1 MCARWGRERW
11 SYGTFG
17 TYWSVCVYVM
27 RNFME
32 LERVGVGADARAGSG
47 RRESEA
53 TRGAT
58 TTTREDATRV
68 GGKDDAVEVEVE

>member
-1 MCARWGRERW
+1 VCVCVHHEI
-11 SYGTFG
+11 SLYGTRARG
-17 TYWSVCVYVM
+17 
-27 RNFME
+27 R
-32 LERVGVGADARAGSG
+32 ARAGSG

-68 GGKDDAVEVEVE
+68 EGRDDGVEVK

>member
-1 MCARWGRERW
+1 MGHSVRIGVCVCVHHEI
-11 SYGTFG
+11 SLYGT
-17 TYWSVCVYVM
+17 
-27 RNFME
+27 R
-32 LERVGVGADARAGSG
+32 ARGRGRGRPGSG

-68 GGKDDAVEVEVE
+68 EGRDDAVVVK

>member
-1 MCARWGRERW
+1 
-11 SYGTFG
+11 
-17 TYWSVCVYVM
+17 
-27 RNFME
+27 ME